1 MGRWRG
7 KRWGGEVRGGGP
19 AVVGRRLQK
28 GWWEGGCG
36 RGRGDVRDQRALF
49 ARITRRLGW
58 RECIYVD

>member
-19 AVVGRRLQK
+19 AVVGRRLRK

-49 ARITRRLGW
+49 ARITRRLG
-58 RECIYVD
+58 

>member
-19 AVVGRRLQK
+19 AVVGRRLRK

-36 RGRGDVRDQRALF
+36 RGRGDVRDQRAHSATWLAGVYIRGLKF
-49 ARITRRLGW
+49 
-58 RECIYVD
+58 EV